1 MIKVT
6 ARRDGGLAQG
16 RLSPA
21 YERAWLRW
29 PRKQNTPTRAGAFLR
44 RGGLWRVTECVRT
57 DSPKQPVRSTDSRR
71 VRCRA
76 SPSSDRWRSSR
87 DRRRACGRRK
97 FRRCWHGGPPTLRS
111 ACAVPRVVWQMDA
124 QADEASV
131 LGLAVCL
138 YESSVSW
145 TFARRVERVKG
156 FCRNMVASS
165 STP

>member
-1 MIKVT
+1 VIIVT
-6 ARRDGGLAQG
+6 PRRDSGLAQ
-16 RLSPA
+16 A
-21 YERAWLRW
+21 ACFW
-29 PRKQNTPTRAGAFLR
+29 LR
-44 RGGLWRVTECVRT
+44 RGWMRRSARLRTSGARAESYSATLARQATARART